1 MTKRIITGA
10 VLATLLPLSTAH
22 AADDKTLVSLA
33 TCQES
38 WTDWKQDPAR
48 GRTFRAKFES
58 EFRAQDREPFYLPIR
73 PTTLLGHPVV
83 RMYPDSVGMGV
94 GFSVLAAASFEAVK
108 TSMEQQM
115 GKPFD
120 RCGVDDGAKT
130 CERKLAKDKTVL
142 LMEAGRGKNPQT
154 LFGCYYFYAP

>member
-1 MTKRIITGA
+1 MTKRFIAGA
-10 VLATLLPLSTAH
+10 VLASLLPLSTVY

-48 GRTFRAKFES
+48 GRAFRVKFES

-83 RMYPDSVGMGV
+83 RLYPDSVGMGV

-108 TSMEQQM
+108 ASMEQQM

-142 LMEAGRGKNPQT
+142 LMDCLLYTSR
-154 LFGCYYFYAP
+154 CV